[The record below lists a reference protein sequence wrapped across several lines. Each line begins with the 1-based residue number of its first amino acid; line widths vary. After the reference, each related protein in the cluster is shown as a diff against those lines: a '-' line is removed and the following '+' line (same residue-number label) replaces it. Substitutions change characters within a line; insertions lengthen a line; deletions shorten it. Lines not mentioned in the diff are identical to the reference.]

1 MFFWRKSETTISVKY
16 RARGPDISHCT
27 ACHEPH
33 HQPALT
39 QQTQQTQQ
47 AQQTQV
53 ETLDYSSWS
62 FGVKQRIGGRRVPLA
77 GTIELTRRCNNRC
90 GHCYNNLP
98 ASDRQGLAEELR
110 TDELIHI
117 LDETAAAGCVWLLL
131 TGGEIFLRPDFR
143 EIYTHAKQN
152 GLLVTLFTNG
162 TLITPEMADFLA
174 NQRPFS
180 IEITLYGATRGT
192 YERVTGNPGSF
203 KQCLRGIGHLRDR
216 GLPLNL
222 KATVSTLNCHEIQAM
237 KRYVE
242 NDLGMP
248 FRFDAQLNA
257 RCDRSPGPLNV
268 RLSPEEVVQL
278 DLADPERAE
287 ALRDFAR
294 RRHGHGAGD
303 KKGAFLYPCGGGA
316 HSFAIDPYGRL
327 RACAISPAEGFDL
340 RSGSFQEGWGRFL
353 ARLRERK
360 IDRDT
365 KCLMCTLQELC
376 GMCPANG
383 ELECEDP
390 QQPVDFLCRV
400 THLRAYALG
409 IPMASHGD
417 CEYCPG
423 GQSHAEMI
431 QAVGRFEEWRLS
443 AERCA

>member
-1 MFFWRKSETTISVKY
+1 
-16 RARGPDISHCT
+16 
-27 ACHEPH
+27 
-33 HQPALT
+33 
-39 QQTQQTQQ
+39 
-47 AQQTQV
+47 V

-303 KKGAFLYPCGGGA
+303 KKGDFLYPCGGGA

-409 IPMASHGD
+409 IPMAPHGD

-423 GQSHAEMI
+423 GQSHAEMV
-431 QAVGRFEEWRLS
+431 QAVERLEERRLS